1 MESMSPIPACESLT
15 VAFLRECPSDNA
27 CLLQTLVALA
37 NTAGGDLYLGV
48 DNDGTVIGLTDPS
61 AVEALLIAAVRDRI
75 SPSLVGSFAAVPMT
89 VSGKAILRVH
99 IDAGPMKPYSLDPP
113 SASGIYV
120 REGCT
125 NRLASLANI
134 TRLVRANNPVSHEDR
149 AAVNQDLTFDACTAF
164 CHERHRAINVKNAT
178 IGFWNNRWQAFTNL
192 AFLCSDQSTARCVM
206 LHYADDARTELLASE
221 EITGSLF
228 QLFDRATA
236 FLTRC
241 CGIDSRLLQEAL
253 VLLLLHRD
261 YRIPT
266 ASVIRVTP
274 SAVTFFAAGGL
285 LPGMSLSAVA
295 QLMATECRNPKLARL
310 FQSLH
315 LTECYRGFDLIRR
328 HYATTPIESLLAADD
343 SSFTLR
349 LPRNDVL
356 ALADTQREKRVL
368 AFVSHRSPVSRSEI
382 QAALGVSQTTAVGVI
397 KAMIEKGLLEKT
409 AEGRSTK
416 YRLKGLD

>member
-134 TRLVRANNPVSHEDR
+134 TRLVRANNPVSYEDR
-149 AAVNQDLTFDACTAF
+149 AAFNQDLTFDACTAF

-178 IGFWNNRWQAFTNL
+178 FGFGTTAGRPSPTSPFSAPTKARRAASCFITLTTREPSFWRLKKSQAPSFSFSTVRPLFSPVAAASIPNPFKRRLSCCSCIGT
-192 AFLCSDQSTARCVM
+192 TASRQ
-206 LHYADDARTELLASE
+206 LAS
-221 EITGSLF
+221 
-228 QLFDRATA
+228 
-236 FLTRC
+236 
-241 CGIDSRLLQEAL
+241 
-253 VLLLLHRD
+253 
-261 YRIPT
+261 
-266 ASVIRVTP
+266 
-274 SAVTFFAAGGL
+274 SA
-285 LPGMSLSAVA
+285 
-295 QLMATECRNPKLARL
+295 
-310 FQSLH
+310 
-315 LTECYRGFDLIRR
+315 
-328 HYATTPIESLLAADD
+328 
-343 SSFTLR
+343 
-349 LPRNDVL
+349 
-356 ALADTQREKRVL
+356 
-368 AFVSHRSPVSRSEI
+368 
-382 QAALGVSQTTAVGVI
+382 
-397 KAMIEKGLLEKT
+397 
-409 AEGRSTK
+409 
-416 YRLKGLD
+416 

>member
-1 MESMSPIPACESLT
+1 
-15 VAFLRECPSDNA
+15 
-27 CLLQTLVALA
+27 
-37 NTAGGDLYLGV
+37 
-48 DNDGTVIGLTDPS
+48 
-61 AVEALLIAAVRDRI
+61 
-75 SPSLVGSFAAVPMT
+75 
-89 VSGKAILRVH
+89 
-99 IDAGPMKPYSLDPP
+99 
-113 SASGIYV
+113 
-120 REGCT
+120 
-125 NRLASLANI
+125 
-134 TRLVRANNPVSHEDR
+134 
-149 AAVNQDLTFDACTAF
+149 
-164 CHERHRAINVKNAT
+164 
-178 IGFWNNRWQAFTNL
+178 
-192 AFLCSDQSTARCVM
+192 M

-221 EITGSLF
+221 EITGPLF

-241 CGIDSRLLQEAL
+241 YGIDSRLLQEAL

-266 ASVIRVTP
+266 ASLIRVTP

-295 QLMATECRNPKLARL
+295 QLMATECRNPKLAWL
-310 FQSLH
+310 FQTLH
-315 LTECYRGFDLIRR
+315 LTERCRGFDLIRR

-349 LPRNDVL
+349 LPRNYVL